1 MTVLIYN
8 FTIVE
13 LVNLLIFSL
22 KGCLPVS
29 LVSSALKKLDN
40 ALNKL
45 EAAVDT
51 RIEMDAQVQVEPQ
64 FDLTVR
70 NEKDVNRKVA
80 LKLDK
85 TIEHLEKL
93 LSGGNK

>member
-1 MTVLIYN
+1 LTVLIYN

>member
-1 MTVLIYN
+1 MSQVN
-8 FTIVE
+8 F
-13 LVNLLIFSL
+13 
-22 KGCLPVS
+22 
-29 LVSSALKKLDN
+29 ALKKLDK

-51 RIEMDAQVQVEPQ
+51 RIELDQQTRSEPQ
-64 FDLTVR
+64 FDLSVR

-80 LKLDK
+80 VKLDK

-93 LSGGNK
+93 LSGE